1 MKKQYHILNGDA
13 LKEQFPKTIS
23 GAIIVA
29 RECLIEGDIE
39 GNDLLSFFQTRAQY
53 IDKTYGDAA
62 YFEKTVPEYE
72 KMQNIPEGAEI
83 NLWFEDDLFCQVNL
97 WFVINLL
104 SKTGKNNSIY
114 LVRPGSNSPYSF
126 GVLSNSEL
134 IAVFENKQELSDFK
148 LLASLWETYQNGDN
162 EQLVKTAKLLKH
174 SYPFIEPAVMAHI
187 DRLSDGD
194 KPTDILKAI
203 MNELNTREFGIVFQE
218 FCKRAGIY
226 GFGDLQVKKLMDQ
239 IP

>member
-23 GAIIVA
+23 GEIIVA
-29 RECLIEGDIE
+29 RECLVDGDIE
-39 GNDLLSFFQTRAQY
+39 GKDLLSFFQTRAKY

-62 YFEKTVPEYE
+62 YFEKTVPEFE
-72 KMQNIPEGAEI
+72 KMQNIQEGAEI

-104 SKTGKNNSIY
+104 TKAGKKNSVY

-162 EQLVKTAKLLKH
+162 EQMVKTAKLLKN

-187 DRLSDGD
+187 DRISDGD
-194 KPTDILKAI
+194 KPTETLMAI

-218 FCKRAGIY
+218 FSKRAGIY